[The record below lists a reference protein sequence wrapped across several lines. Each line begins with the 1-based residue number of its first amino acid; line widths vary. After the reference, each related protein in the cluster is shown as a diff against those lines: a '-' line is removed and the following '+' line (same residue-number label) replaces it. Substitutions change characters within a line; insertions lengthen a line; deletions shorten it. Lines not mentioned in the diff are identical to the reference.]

1 MIDRLEPLHSGRD
14 TEIDMIERE
23 MEGGVVI
30 IQPPEVH
37 EDSSETR
44 LGGLVSIEE
53 HVDIREMDRPTR
65 AAVPK
70 D

>member
-1 MIDRLEPLHSGRD
+1 MLDRLEPLRSGRE

-37 EDSSETR
+37 EDYSENR

-53 HVDIREMDRPTR
+53 HVDVREIDTTR
-65 AAVPK
+65 AGVPK
-70 D
+70 V